1 MAAKNF
7 DNVFVEQI
15 KQTVESYKRTHSQ
28 RDTAKELGVNQ
39 STVKRRLDIASE
51 YGIDAFTDTEIVVE
65 TVRLAK
71 QKQGLQDRQR
81 IERKS
86 FREHAR
92 IENAVAEY
100 QKEIRDILTSF
111 QFSVPEYRTPS
122 NTPACGI
129 IHWSD
134 QHLNERVDL
143 PHNQFDWNVAA
154 RRLKKHVD
162 RCKQICKAYGI
173 TSVLIAMTGDL
184 LNSDRRLDELL
195 SNAGNRAKAS
205 VLAVDL
211 YSQAIVDLA
220 QDLDITVAAISGNE
234 SRVTQDIGWV
244 AETASDNY
252 DFAIFEM
259 LRLML
264 GEKISFVVSKNPSEI
279 VVNVA
284 GQNVLMIHG
293 HGAITK
299 NTQESVQSIKGRYL
313 ANGVRVD
320 FVIWGHIHEALI
332 ADQYARS
339 SSLVGANTYAEH
351 ALNLSG
357 RASQN
362 FYVMHKGG
370 GFDGIKID
378 LQNTDD
384 VDGYNIQSRLEAY
397 NTKSVEKCRQ
407 PQTIFQV
414 VI

>member
-1 MAAKNF
+1 MSRKIDAAYIA
-7 DNVFVEQI
+7 EIQR
-15 KQTVESYKRTHSQ
+15 TVDLYKRCHSM
-28 RDTAKELGVNQ
+28 REVAKQLRVNN
-39 STVKRRLDIASE
+39 STVSRRLDMAHK
-51 YGIDAFTDTEIVVE
+51 YGINADTDAEIVIE
-65 TVRLAK
+65 TVKLAK
-71 QKQGLQDRQR
+71 QKQGLQDIQR

-92 IENAVAEY
+92 VENAVAEY
-100 QKEIRDILTSF
+100 SKEIADILSGFT
-111 QFSVPEYRTPS
+111 FSIPNKTNNKIGS
-122 NTPACGI
+122 SCGI

-143 PHNQFDWNVAA
+143 PHNKYDWNIASK
-154 RRLKKHVD
+154 RIKKHVD
-162 RCKQICKAYGI
+162 RCKQICKSYGI
-173 TSVLIAMTGDL
+173 TSVLVGMTGDL

-220 QDLDITVAAISGNE
+220 QDLEVTVAAISGNE
-234 SRVTQDIGWV
+234 SRLTHDIGWESEV
-244 AETASDNY
+244 ASDNY

-264 GEKISFVVSKNPSEI
+264 GDKINFVSSKNPSEV

-284 GQNVLMIHG
+284 GQNILMIHG
-293 HGAITK
+293 HGAIGK
-299 NTQESVQSIKGRYL
+299 NTQDSVQSIKGRYI
-313 ANGVRVD
+313 ANGVKLD
-320 FVIWGHIHEALI
+320 FVMWGHVHEALI

-339 SSLVGANTYAEH
+339 SSLVGSNAYAEN
-351 ALNLSG
+351 ALNLGG

-362 FYVMHKGG
+362 FYVMHQGG

-378 LQNTDD
+378 LQNVDD
-384 VDGYNIQSRLEAY
+384 VEGYNIQSRLEAY
-397 NTKSVEKCRQ
+397 NTKSANKCHIQ
-407 PQTIFQV
+407 QTIFSV

>member
-1 MAAKNF
+1 MAARNIHTE
-7 DNVFVEQI
+7 FVEQV
-15 KQTVESYKRTHSQ
+15 KETVKSYKRTHSQ
-28 RDTAKELGVNQ
+28 RVTAKELGIKQ
-39 STVKRRLDIASE
+39 STVGRRLDFAHKH
-51 YGIDAFTDTEIVVE
+51 GINADTDVEIVME

-71 QKQGLQDRQR
+71 QKQGLQDVQR

-92 IENAVAEY
+92 VENAVEEY
-100 QKEIRDILTSF
+100 SKEICDILKNFT
-111 QFSVPEYRTPS
+111 FSIPEYRTS
-122 NTPACGI
+122 IHNPACGI

-143 PHNQFDWNVAA
+143 PHNQYDWNIAA
-154 RRLKKHVD
+154 KRLRKHVL
-162 RCKQICKAYGI
+162 RCKQLCKTYGI
-173 TSVLIAMTGDL
+173 TSVLVAMTGDL

-220 QDLDITVAAISGNE
+220 QDLDVTVAAISGNE
-234 SRVTQDIGWV
+234 SRIQQDIGWI

-252 DFAIFEM
+252 DFTIFEM

-264 GEKISFVVSKNPSEI
+264 GEKIAFVVTKNPSEI

-293 HGAITK
+293 HGAISK
-299 NTQESVQSIKGRYL
+299 NTQESVQSIKGRYI
-313 ANGVRVD
+313 ANGVQID

-339 SSLVGANTYAEH
+339 SSLVGANTYAEN

-362 FYVMHKGG
+362 FYAMHKSG

-384 VDGYNIQSRLEAY
+384 VQGYDIQSRLEAY
-397 NTKSVEKCRQ
+397 NTKSVDKCHV
-407 PQTIFQV
+407 PQTIFKV

>member
-1 MAAKNF
+1 MGKTVF
-7 DNVFVEQI
+7 DTTYVDLI
-15 KQTVESYKRTHSQ
+15 KITVASYKRTHSQ
-28 RDTAKELGVNQ
+28 RATAKELGIEQ
-39 STVKRRLDIASE
+39 STVARRLDAAHM
-51 YGIDAFTDTEIVVE
+51 YGIHENSDAETIVEAVKQ
-65 TVRLAK
+65 AK
-71 QKQGLQDRQR
+71 KSQKLQDVQR
-81 IERKS
+81 IERKA

-92 IENAVAEY
+92 IENAVEAY
-100 QKEIRDILTSF
+100 QKEVRDILKTF
-111 QFSVPEYRTPS
+111 KFSVPEYRITLPPS
-122 NTPACGI
+122 ACGI

-134 QHLNERVDL
+134 QHLNERVEL
-143 PHNQFDWNVAA
+143 PHNRYDWHVAA
-154 RRLKKHVD
+154 KRLKKHVD
-162 RCKQICKAYGI
+162 RCKQVCAAYGVGN
-173 TSVLIAMTGDL
+173 VLVAMTGDL

-211 YSQAIVDLA
+211 YAQALVDLA
-220 QDLDITVAAISGNE
+220 QDLNVTVAGISGNE
-234 SRVTQDIGWV
+234 SRIPHDIGWA

-264 GEKISFVVSKNPSEI
+264 GDKLSFVVSQNPSEV

-293 HGAITK
+293 HGAIGK
-299 NTQESVQSIKGRYL
+299 NTQESVQSIKGRYIAHGIKL
-313 ANGVRVD
+313 D
-320 FVIWGHIHEALI
+320 MVIWGHVHEALI

-339 SSLVGANTYAEH
+339 SSLVGANTYAEN

-362 FYVMHKGG
+362 LYIVHEGG

-378 LQNTDD
+378 LQHTDG
-384 VDGYNIQSRLEAY
+384 VVGYNIQSRLEAY
-397 NTKSVEKCRQ
+397 NTKSADKCRE
-407 PQTIFQV
+407 PQTIFRV